1 MIMEQA
7 ARVVQLQTTAGTL
20 SIELYNNFCAYSFW
34 QLAKSGQ
41 LRRLTFRQL
50 LGGFALLGEVEAVQG
65 HSTTASEVDT
75 AAQSPDGVPLLHV
88 GAGLLSCRPTVGAVT
103 ASRLLITLSPQPQL
117 DKTHVVF
124 GRVYSGICTLAQ
136 ISHMQVDADFVLYS
150 PVTVMKCSTAV
161 LSRGTAPQR
170 ATAKSTP
177 ASCVV
182 KSQCRSSILTTLE

>member
-1 MIMEQA
+1 MGQV
-7 ARVVQLQTTAGTL
+7 ARVVQVQSSAGAL
-20 SIELYNNFCAYSFW
+20 SIELYNNFCADSFW
-34 QLAKSGQ
+34 QLARSDQ
-41 LRRLTFRQL
+41 LRRLTFRKL

-65 HSTTASEVDT
+65 HSTTASEVDA
-75 AAQSPDGVPLLHV
+75 AAQSPDDVPLLHV

-124 GRVYSGICTLAQ
+124 GRVYSGIHTLEQ

-150 PVTVMKCSTAV
+150 PVTVMKCSTAL
-161 LSRGTAPQR
+161 LSRGTAPQS
-170 ATAKSTP
+170 ATARAAP

-182 KSQCRSSILTTLE
+182 TSQYPSSILATLE